1 MDKYIWTSH
10 AQYKMRYYR
19 MSESLVKRVVRYPT
33 RVEEGVIENAV
44 ACMRPAHLN
53 STSTRSV
60 PVGVLTVGSQPSPP
74 AGGFGGQAKQAKPKR
89 YSELWG
95 MYLLTSS
102 TGNKKQTE
110 SNKQKQV
117 KIITAW
123 RYPGL
128 SPKRNPVPANILEE
142 AKRIISI

>member
-1 MDKYIWTSH
+1 
-10 AQYKMRYYR
+10 
-19 MSESLVKRVVRYPT
+19 
-33 RVEEGVIENAV
+33 
-44 ACMRPAHLN
+44 
-53 STSTRSV
+53 
-60 PVGVLTVGSQPSPP
+60 
-74 AGGFGGQAKQAKPKR
+74 
-89 YSELWG
+89 